1 MVGQGAQTSTI
12 SRGVDRDVLVHE
24 CVQHTSACSANLC
37 GPREMEVPQL
47 HQMPPARLTLATG
60 SGRSAA
66 LAIGSRAWVTREGLD
81 TAKLNYYSAGS
92 SSTRSRCPS
101 PLVPSQAVYLN
112 AEPRLRSR
120 WREPRILLPGD
131 HVVSR
136 AGLQESEAFLLNAAS
151 PRLVHPECAQRVD
164 ELLEYV
170 VHRAPGLR
178 RCPTRTI
185 RRRPGQ

>member
-1 MVGQGAQTSTI
+1 MVGQGAQTSAV
-12 SRGVDRDVLVHE
+12 SRGVDRDVLVRE
-24 CVQHTSACSANLC
+24 RVQHTSACSANLC

-120 WREPRILLPGD
+120 WRETEDFTSGR
-131 HVVSR
+131 SR
-136 AGLQESEAFLLNAAS
+136 CQPCRTAGKRGLFAQCRQS
-151 PRLVHPECAQRVD
+151 PP
-164 ELLEYV
+164 
-170 VHRAPGLR
+170 RAPGM
-178 RCPTRTI
+178 CPTSR
-185 RRRPGQ
+185 